1 MNRIVFVI
9 AAVALICTQP
19 VRAAPMT
26 CSTEQKACLAP
37 CSKFPPAVAK
47 DCIDACRA
55 RFNYCR
61 HTGCW
66 DNGSS
71 RYCGVLRQ

>member
-1 MNRIVFVI
+1 MSRIVLAL
-9 AAVALICTQP
+9 AAVALICVAPAHT
-19 VRAAPMT
+19 APMT

-47 DCIDACRA
+47 DCTDACRA

-71 RYCGVLRQ
+71 RYCGLLRN